1 MEKDDFLLIIPEIAG
16 KRIALVK
23 KQDDDT
29 DDLDIYEM
37 DNETMDY
44 LISIHLNEFT
54 SSCLNE
60 NIDIFKTL
68 FKMLEVYLTTGYT
81 FN

>member
-60 NIDIFKTL
+60 NIDILKTL

>member
-1 MEKDDFLLIIPEIAG
+1 MDKDDLLLVIPRIAG
-16 KRIALVK
+16 KQIALIK

-37 DNETMDY
+37 SGEKMDY

-54 SSCLNE
+54 SSCLDQ
-60 NIDIFKTL
+60 NIDILKTL
-68 FKMLEVYLTTGYT
+68 FKMLEVYLATGYT